1 MKDENIKWIKR
12 FSPVFLGLFIVFAF
26 IPNIDTI
33 FETGKEVGR
42 ALAYWF
48 WWFLEIG
55 YFVAVNNWLYF

>member
-48 WWFLEIG
+48 
-55 YFVAVNNWLYF
+55 